1 MTINNFH
8 VSNDIRNKLKLDTST
23 SFYKVQNWDTVPNK
37 KFDRVLYYFEE
48 NDNEEIVMKNLKNIS
63 SPGAL
68 ILVCG
73 IPQINKR
80 LSNGELK
87 ENKDV
92 LPTVLNENGIERF
105 WFLSAKLDH
114 LFDLL
119 AEVK

>member
-105 WFLSAKLDH
+105 WFLSAERDH